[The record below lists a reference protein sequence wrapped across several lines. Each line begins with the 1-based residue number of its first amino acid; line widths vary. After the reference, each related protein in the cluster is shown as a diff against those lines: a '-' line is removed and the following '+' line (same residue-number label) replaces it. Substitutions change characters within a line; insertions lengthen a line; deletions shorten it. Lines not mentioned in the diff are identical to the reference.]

1 MSIALLFIGN
11 GYNMYKEAI
20 ESMPLEENIIQKLIK
35 IFWIFLI
42 GSILGYGIEMIVG
55 LVQNGYFVSRQGLLF
70 GPFIQVYGVGLVAY
84 YLVISNIKK
93 KSYIKI
99 FFITM
104 LLGGI
109 VEYQFSYLQETWFGT
124 ISWDYSNLLFNIHG
138 RTSLLHCLYWGIG
151 GVLFVRFILPL
162 ISKLNEWCKNTNFRY
177 ITAFLV
183 LFITFDIVMS
193 GMAGSRQLE
202 RKNNIVANGYIDSF
216 FDEYYTDEKLE
227 QIYSNAKTVN

>member
-1 MSIALLFIGN
+1 MEETSNSIMIVD
-11 GYNMYKEAI
+11 KE
-20 ESMPLEENIIQKLIK
+20 SIIQKLTK

-42 GSILGYGIEMIVG
+42 GSIIGYGLEMIVG
-55 LVQNGYFVSRQGLLF
+55 LVQNGHFVSRQGLLF

-109 VEYQFSYLQETWFGT
+109 VEYLFSYLQETWFGT

-162 ISKLNEWCKNTNFRY
+162 IRNLNGWCKNTNFRY
-177 ITAFLV
+177 VTAFLV

-202 RKNNIVANGYIDSF
+202 RKNNIAANGYIDNF
-216 FDEYYTDEKLE
+216 FDEYYPDEKLE

>member
-1 MSIALLFIGN
+1 MEETSNSIMIVD
-11 GYNMYKEAI
+11 K
-20 ESMPLEENIIQKLIK
+20 ENIIQKLTK

-55 LVQNGYFVSRQGLLF
+55 LVQNGHFVSRQGLLF

-84 YLVISNIKK
+84 YLVISNIRK

-109 VEYQFSYLQETWFGT
+109 VEYLFSYLQETWFGT
-124 ISWDYSNLLFNIHG
+124 ISWDYSNLLFNIDG
-138 RTSLLHCLYWGIG
+138 RTSLLHCLYWGTG

-162 ISKLNEWCKNTNFRY
+162 IRNLNGWCKNTNFRY

-202 RKNNIVANGYIDSF
+202 RKNNIAANGYIDNF
-216 FDEYYTDEKLE
+216 FDEYYPDEKLE

>member
-1 MSIALLFIGN
+1 MEETSNSIMIVD
-11 GYNMYKEAI
+11 KE
-20 ESMPLEENIIQKLIK
+20 SIIQKLTK

-42 GSILGYGIEMIVG
+42 GSIIGYGLEMIVG
-55 LVQNGYFVSRQGLLF
+55 LVQNGHFVSRQGLLF

-109 VEYQFSYLQETWFGT
+109 VEYLFSYLQETWFGT

-162 ISKLNEWCKNTNFRY
+162 VRNLNEWCKNTNFRY

-202 RKNNIVANGYIDSF
+202 RKNNIAANGYIDNF
-216 FDEYYTDEKLE
+216 FDEYYPDTKLE

>member
-1 MSIALLFIGN
+1 MEETNNSIMI
-11 GYNMYKEAI
+11 MDKEK
-20 ESMPLEENIIQKLIK
+20 IIQKLTK
-35 IFWIFLI
+35 TFWIFLI

-55 LVQNGYFVSRQGLLF
+55 LVQNGHFVSRQGLLF
-70 GPFIQVYGVGLVAY
+70 GPFIQVYGVGLVVY

-93 KSYIKI
+93 KRYIKI

-109 VEYQFSYLQETWFGT
+109 VEYLFSYLQETWFGT

-151 GVLFVRFILPL
+151 GVLFVRFILP
-162 ISKLNEWCKNTNFRY
+162 IIHNLNDWCENRNFRY

-193 GMAGSRQLE
+193 GMAGTRQIE
-202 RKNNIVANGYIDSF
+202 RKNNISANGYIDNF
-216 FDEYYTDEKLE
+216 FDEYYPDEKLE
-227 QIYSNAKTVN
+227 QIYSNTKMVN

>member
-1 MSIALLFIGN
+1 MEETSNSIMIVD
-11 GYNMYKEAI
+11 KE
-20 ESMPLEENIIQKLIK
+20 SIIQKLTK

-42 GSILGYGIEMIVG
+42 GSIIGYGLEMIVG
-55 LVQNGYFVSRQGLLF
+55 LVQNGHFVSRQGLLF

-109 VEYQFSYLQETWFGT
+109 VEYLFSYLQETWFGT

-162 ISKLNEWCKNTNFRY
+162 VRNLNEWCKNTNFRF

-202 RKNNIVANGYIDSF
+202 RKNNIAANGYIDNF
-216 FDEYYTDEKLE
+216 FDEYYPDEKLE

>member
-1 MSIALLFIGN
+1 MEETSNSIMIID
-11 GYNMYKEAI
+11 KEK
-20 ESMPLEENIIQKLIK
+20 IIQGLTK

-55 LVQNGYFVSRQGLLF
+55 LVQNGHFVSRQGLLF

-93 KSYIKI
+93 KSYKKI
-99 FFITM
+99 FLITM

-109 VEYQFSYLQETWFGT
+109 VEYLFSYFQEKWFGT
-124 ISWDYSNLLFNIHG
+124 VSWDYSNLLFNING

-151 GVLFVRFILPL
+151 GVLFTRFILPL
-162 ISKLNEWCKNTNFRY
+162 IHNLNKWCKNTNFRF
-177 ITAFLV
+177 ITVFLV

-193 GMAGSRQLE
+193 GMAGARQLE
-202 RKNNIVANGYIDSF
+202 RRKNIAANGYIDSF
-216 FDEYYTDEKLE
+216 FDKYYPDEKLE

>member
-1 MSIALLFIGN
+1 MNENNNSITIIK
-11 GYNMYKEAI
+11 KEK
-20 ESMPLEENIIQKLIK
+20 IIDKLIK

-55 LVQNGYFVSRQGLLF
+55 LVQNGHFVSRQGLLF
-70 GPFIQVYGVGLVAY
+70 GPFIQVYGVGLVVY
-84 YLVISNIKK
+84 YLVISNMKK

-109 VEYQFSYLQETWFGT
+109 VEYLFSYFQETWFGT

-151 GVLFVRFILPL
+151 GVLFVKFILPL
-162 ISKLNEWCKNTNFRY
+162 IHKLNNWCKNTNFKY

-193 GMAGSRQLE
+193 GMAGARQLE
-202 RKNNIVANGYIDSF
+202 RKNNIVANGYIDNF
-216 FDEYYTDEKLE
+216 FDKHYPDEKLE
-227 QIYSNAKTVN
+227 QIYSNAKTVK

>member
-1 MSIALLFIGN
+1 MEETSNSIMIID
-11 GYNMYKEAI
+11 KEK
-20 ESMPLEENIIQKLIK
+20 IIQKLTK

-42 GSILGYGIEMIVG
+42 GSIIGYGLEMIVG
-55 LVQNGYFVSRQGLLF
+55 LVQNGHFVSRQGLLF

-109 VEYQFSYLQETWFGT
+109 VEYLFSYLQETWFGT

-162 ISKLNEWCKNTNFRY
+162 IRNLNGWCKNTNFRY
-177 ITAFLV
+177 VTAFLV

-202 RKNNIVANGYIDSF
+202 RKNNIAANGYIDNF
-216 FDEYYTDEKLE
+216 FDEYYPDEKLE

>member
-1 MSIALLFIGN
+1 MEETSNSIMIVD
-11 GYNMYKEAI
+11 KE
-20 ESMPLEENIIQKLIK
+20 SIIKKLTK

-42 GSILGYGIEMIVG
+42 GSIIGYGIEMIVG
-55 LVQNGYFVSRQGLLF
+55 LVQNGHFVSRQGLLF

-84 YLVISNIKK
+84 YLVISNIRK

-109 VEYQFSYLQETWFGT
+109 VEYLFSYLQETWFGT

-162 ISKLNEWCKNTNFRY
+162 IRNLNGWCKNTNFRY
-177 ITAFLV
+177 V
-183 LFITFDIVMS
+183 DVYK
-193 GMAGSRQLE
+193 RQ
-202 RKNNIVANGYIDSF
+202 V
-216 FDEYYTDEKLE
+216 
-227 QIYSNAKTVN
+227 

>member
-1 MSIALLFIGN
+1 MEETSNSIMIVD
-11 GYNMYKEAI
+11 KE
-20 ESMPLEENIIQKLIK
+20 SIIQKLTK

-42 GSILGYGIEMIVG
+42 GSIIGYGIEMIVG
-55 LVQNGYFVSRQGLLF
+55 LVQNGHFVSRQGLLF

-109 VEYQFSYLQETWFGT
+109 VEYLFSYLQETWFGT

-162 ISKLNEWCKNTNFRY
+162 VRNLNEWCKNTNFRY

-202 RKNNIVANGYIDSF
+202 RKNNIAANGYIDNF
-216 FDEYYTDEKLE
+216 FDEYYPDEKLE

>member
-1 MSIALLFIGN
+1 MEETSNSIMIVD
-11 GYNMYKEAI
+11 KE
-20 ESMPLEENIIQKLIK
+20 SIIQKLTK

-42 GSILGYGIEMIVG
+42 GSIIGYGIEMIVG
-55 LVQNGYFVSRQGLLF
+55 LVQNGHFVSRQGLLF

-84 YLVISNIKK
+84 YLVISNIRK

-109 VEYQFSYLQETWFGT
+109 VEYLFSYLQETWFGT

-162 ISKLNEWCKNTNFRY
+162 IRNLNEWCKNTNFRY

-202 RKNNIVANGYIDSF
+202 RKNNIAANGYIDNF
-216 FDEYYTDEKLE
+216 FDEYYPDEKLE

>member
-1 MSIALLFIGN
+1 MEETSNSIMIVD
-11 GYNMYKEAI
+11 KE
-20 ESMPLEENIIQKLIK
+20 SIIQKLTK

-42 GSILGYGIEMIVG
+42 GSIIGYGIEMIVG
-55 LVQNGYFVSRQGLLF
+55 LVQNGHFVSRQGLLF

-109 VEYQFSYLQETWFGT
+109 VEYLFSYLQETWFGT

-162 ISKLNEWCKNTNFRY
+162 VRNLNEWCKNTNFRF

-202 RKNNIVANGYIDSF
+202 RKNNIAANGYIDNF
-216 FDEYYTDEKLE
+216 FDEYYPDTKLE

>member
-1 MSIALLFIGN
+1 MEETSNSIMIVD
-11 GYNMYKEAI
+11 KE
-20 ESMPLEENIIQKLIK
+20 SIIQKLTK

-42 GSILGYGIEMIVG
+42 GSIIGYGLEMIVG
-55 LVQNGYFVSRQGLLF
+55 LVQNGHFVSRQGLLF

-109 VEYQFSYLQETWFGT
+109 VEYLFSYFQETWFGT

-162 ISKLNEWCKNTNFRY
+162 ICNLNEWCKNTNFRF

-202 RKNNIVANGYIDSF
+202 RKNNIAANGYIDNF
-216 FDEYYTDEKLE
+216 FDEYYPDEKLE

>member
-1 MSIALLFIGN
+1 MEETSNSIMIID
-11 GYNMYKEAI
+11 KEK
-20 ESMPLEENIIQKLIK
+20 IIQKLTK

-55 LVQNGYFVSRQGLLF
+55 LVQNGHFVSRQGLLF

-109 VEYQFSYLQETWFGT
+109 VEYLFSYLQETWFGT

-162 ISKLNEWCKNTNFRY
+162 IRNLNEWCKNTNFRF

-202 RKNNIVANGYIDSF
+202 RKNNIAANGYIDNF
-216 FDEYYTDEKLE
+216 FDEYYPDTKLE

>member
-1 MSIALLFIGN
+1 MEETSNSLMIID
-11 GYNMYKEAI
+11 K
-20 ESMPLEENIIQKLIK
+20 ENIIQKLTK
-35 IFWIFLI
+35 VFWIFLI

-55 LVQNGYFVSRQGLLF
+55 LVQNGHFVSRQGLLF

-109 VEYQFSYLQETWFGT
+109 VEYLFSYFQETWFGT

-162 ISKLNEWCKNTNFRY
+162 IRNLNEWCKNTNFRF

-202 RKNNIVANGYIDSF
+202 RKNNIAANGYIDNF
-216 FDEYYTDEKLE
+216 FDEYYPDEKLE

>member
-1 MSIALLFIGN
+1 MEETSNSI
-11 GYNMYKEAI
+11 MMVDK
-20 ESMPLEENIIQKLIK
+20 ENIIQKLTK

-55 LVQNGYFVSRQGLLF
+55 LVQNGHFVSRQGLIF
-70 GPFIQVYGVGLVAY
+70 GPFIQVYGVGLVIY

-99 FFITM
+99 FFITI

-109 VEYQFSYLQETWFGT
+109 VEYLFSYLQETWFGT

-162 ISKLNEWCKNTNFRY
+162 IRNLNEWCKNTNFRY

-202 RKNNIVANGYIDSF
+202 RKNNIAANGYIDNF
-216 FDEYYTDEKLE
+216 FDEYYPDEKLE

>member
-1 MSIALLFIGN
+1 MEETSNSIMIVD
-11 GYNMYKEAI
+11 KE
-20 ESMPLEENIIQKLIK
+20 SIIQKLTK

-55 LVQNGYFVSRQGLLF
+55 LVQNGHFVSRQGLLF

-84 YLVISNIKK
+84 YLVISNIRK

-109 VEYQFSYLQETWFGT
+109 VEYLFSYFQETWFGT

-162 ISKLNEWCKNTNFRY
+162 IRSLNEWCKNTNFRF

-202 RKNNIVANGYIDSF
+202 RKNNIAANGYIDNF
-216 FDEYYTDEKLE
+216 FDEYYPDEKLE

>member
-1 MSIALLFIGN
+1 MEETSNSIMIID
-11 GYNMYKEAI
+11 KEK
-20 ESMPLEENIIQKLIK
+20 IIQKLTK

-42 GSILGYGIEMIVG
+42 GSIIGYGLEMIVG
-55 LVQNGYFVSRQGLLF
+55 LVQNGHFVSRQGLLF

-109 VEYQFSYLQETWFGT
+109 VEYLFSYLHETWFGT

-162 ISKLNEWCKNTNFRY
+162 IRNLNEWCKNTNFRF

-202 RKNNIVANGYIDSF
+202 RKNNIAANGYIDNF
-216 FDEYYTDEKLE
+216 FDEYYPDEKLE

>member
-1 MSIALLFIGN
+1 MEETSNSIMIVD
-11 GYNMYKEAI
+11 KEK
-20 ESMPLEENIIQKLIK
+20 IIQKLTK

-42 GSILGYGIEMIVG
+42 GSIIGYGIEMIVG
-55 LVQNGYFVSRQGLLF
+55 LVQNGHFVSRQGLLF

-84 YLVISNIKK
+84 YLVISNIRK

-109 VEYQFSYLQETWFGT
+109 VEYLFSYLQETWFGT

-162 ISKLNEWCKNTNFRY
+162 VRNLNEWCKNTNFRF

-202 RKNNIVANGYIDSF
+202 RKNNIAANGYIDNF
-216 FDEYYTDEKLE
+216 FDEYYPDEKLE

>member
-1 MSIALLFIGN
+1 MEETSNSIMIID
-11 GYNMYKEAI
+11 KEK
-20 ESMPLEENIIQKLIK
+20 IIQKLTK

-42 GSILGYGIEMIVG
+42 GSILGYGIEMVVG
-55 LVQNGYFVSRQGLLF
+55 LVQNGHFVSRQGLLF

-84 YLVISNIKK
+84 YLVISNIRK

-109 VEYQFSYLQETWFGT
+109 VEYLFSYLQETWFGT

-138 RTSLLHCLYWGIG
+138 RTSLLHCLFWGIG

-162 ISKLNEWCKNTNFRY
+162 IRNLNEWCKNTNFRY

-202 RKNNIVANGYIDSF
+202 RKNNIAANGYIDNF
-216 FDEYYTDEKLE
+216 FDEYYPDEKLE

>member
-1 MSIALLFIGN
+1 MEETSNSIMIID
-11 GYNMYKEAI
+11 KEK
-20 ESMPLEENIIQKLIK
+20 IIQKLTK

-42 GSILGYGIEMIVG
+42 GSILGYGIEMVVG
-55 LVQNGYFVSRQGLLF
+55 LVQNGHFVSRQGLLF
-70 GPFIQVYGVGLVAY
+70 GPFIQVYGVGLIAY

-109 VEYQFSYLQETWFGT
+109 VEYLFSYLQETWFGT

-162 ISKLNEWCKNTNFRY
+162 IRNLNEWCKNTNFRY

-202 RKNNIVANGYIDSF
+202 RKNNIAANGYIDNF
-216 FDEYYTDEKLE
+216 FDEYYPDEKLE

>member
-1 MSIALLFIGN
+1 MEETSNSIMIVD
-11 GYNMYKEAI
+11 KE
-20 ESMPLEENIIQKLIK
+20 SIIQKLTK

-55 LVQNGYFVSRQGLLF
+55 LVQNGHFVSRQGLLF

-84 YLVISNIKK
+84 YLVISNIRK

-109 VEYQFSYLQETWFGT
+109 VEYLFSYLQETWFGT

-138 RTSLLHCLYWGIG
+138 RTSLLHCLYWGVG

-162 ISKLNEWCKNTNFRY
+162 IRSLNEWCKNTNFRF

-202 RKNNIVANGYIDSF
+202 RKNNIAANGYIDNF
-216 FDEYYTDEKLE
+216 FDEYYPDEKLE

>member
-1 MSIALLFIGN
+1 MEETSNSIMIID
-11 GYNMYKEAI
+11 KEK
-20 ESMPLEENIIQKLIK
+20 IIQKLTK

-42 GSILGYGIEMIVG
+42 GSIIGYGLEMIVG
-55 LVQNGYFVSRQGLLF
+55 LVQNGHFVSRQGLLF

-109 VEYQFSYLQETWFGT
+109 VEYLFSYLQETWFGT

-162 ISKLNEWCKNTNFRY
+162 VRNLNEWCKNTNFRF

-202 RKNNIVANGYIDSF
+202 RKNNIAANGYIDNF
-216 FDEYYTDEKLE
+216 FDEYYPDEKLE

>member
-1 MSIALLFIGN
+1 MEETSNSIMIVD
-11 GYNMYKEAI
+11 K
-20 ESMPLEENIIQKLIK
+20 ENIIQKLTK

-42 GSILGYGIEMIVG
+42 GSIIGYGLEMIVG
-55 LVQNGYFVSRQGLLF
+55 LVQNGHFVSRQGLLF

-84 YLVISNIKK
+84 YLVISNIRK

-109 VEYQFSYLQETWFGT
+109 VEYLFSYLQETWFGT

-162 ISKLNEWCKNTNFRY
+162 IRNLNEWCKNTNFRY
-177 ITAFLV
+177 VTAFLV

-202 RKNNIVANGYIDSF
+202 RKNNIAANGYIDNF
-216 FDEYYTDEKLE
+216 FDEYYPDEKLE

>member
-1 MSIALLFIGN
+1 MEETSNSIMIVD
-11 GYNMYKEAI
+11 KE
-20 ESMPLEENIIQKLIK
+20 SIIQKLTK

-42 GSILGYGIEMIVG
+42 GSIIGYGLEMIVG
-55 LVQNGYFVSRQGLLF
+55 LVQNGHFVSRQGLLF

-109 VEYQFSYLQETWFGT
+109 VEYLFSYFQETWFGT

-162 ISKLNEWCKNTNFRY
+162 IRNLNEWCKNTNFRY

-202 RKNNIVANGYIDSF
+202 RKNNIAANGYIDNF
-216 FDEYYTDEKLE
+216 FDEYYPDEKLE

>member
-1 MSIALLFIGN
+1 MEETSNSIMIVD
-11 GYNMYKEAI
+11 KE
-20 ESMPLEENIIQKLIK
+20 SIIQKLTK

-42 GSILGYGIEMIVG
+42 GSIIGYGIEMIVG
-55 LVQNGYFVSRQGLLF
+55 LVQNGHFVSRQGLLF

-84 YLVISNIKK
+84 YLVISNIRK

-109 VEYQFSYLQETWFGT
+109 VEYLFSYLQETWFGT

-138 RTSLLHCLYWGIG
+138 RTSLLHCLYWGVG

-162 ISKLNEWCKNTNFRY
+162 IRSLNEWCKNTNFRF

-202 RKNNIVANGYIDSF
+202 RKNNIAANGYIDNF
-216 FDEYYTDEKLE
+216 FDEYYPDEKLE
-227 QIYSNAKTVN
+227 QIYSNAKTVNQYSANCR

>member
-1 MSIALLFIGN
+1 MEETSNSIMIVD
-11 GYNMYKEAI
+11 KE
-20 ESMPLEENIIQKLIK
+20 SIIQKLTK

-42 GSILGYGIEMIVG
+42 GSIIGYGLEMIVG
-55 LVQNGYFVSRQGLLF
+55 LVQNGHFVSRQGLLF

-109 VEYQFSYLQETWFGT
+109 VEYLFSYLQETWFGT

-162 ISKLNEWCKNTNFRY
+162 IRNLNEWCKNTNFRY
-177 ITAFLV
+177 VTAFLV

-202 RKNNIVANGYIDSF
+202 RKNNIAANGYIDNF
-216 FDEYYTDEKLE
+216 FDEYYPDEKLE

>member
-1 MSIALLFIGN
+1 MEETSNSIMIVD
-11 GYNMYKEAI
+11 KE
-20 ESMPLEENIIQKLIK
+20 SIIQKLTK

-42 GSILGYGIEMIVG
+42 GSIIGYGLEMIVG
-55 LVQNGYFVSRQGLLF
+55 LVQNGHFVSRQGLLF

-84 YLVISNIKK
+84 YLVISNIRK

-109 VEYQFSYLQETWFGT
+109 VEYLFSYLQETWFGT

-162 ISKLNEWCKNTNFRY
+162 IRNLNEWCKNTNFRY

-202 RKNNIVANGYIDSF
+202 RKNNIAANGYIDNF
-216 FDEYYTDEKLE
+216 FDEYYPDEKLE

>member
-1 MSIALLFIGN
+1 MEEISNSIMIVD
-11 GYNMYKEAI
+11 KE
-20 ESMPLEENIIQKLIK
+20 NVIQKLTK

-55 LVQNGYFVSRQGLLF
+55 LVQNGRFVSRQGLLF

-109 VEYQFSYLQETWFGT
+109 VEYLFSYLQETWFGT

-162 ISKLNEWCKNTNFRY
+162 IRNLNGWCKNTNFRY
-177 ITAFLV
+177 VTAFLV

-202 RKNNIVANGYIDSF
+202 RKNNIAANGYIDNF
-216 FDEYYTDEKLE
+216 FDEYYPDEKLE